1 MDFATPDAKTI
12 AITMSENHLEGRK
25 LLIKDGEIRAR
36 TQYSR
41 PYFLTSAIFQAMTS
55 LAVLQHL
62 SLRLPQIMQLLAKDL
77 RKFRPQASQ
86 NPPRKF
92 LLLRSSRLV
101 PAYSWETWVLR
112 RRTKRFGK

>member
-41 PYFLTSAIFQAMTS
+41 PYFLTSAIC
-55 LAVLQHL
+55 
-62 SLRLPQIMQLLAKDL
+62 
-77 RKFRPQASQ
+77 
-86 NPPRKF
+86 
-92 LLLRSSRLV
+92 
-101 PAYSWETWVLR
+101 
-112 RRTKRFGK
+112 